1 MDNSEKLI
9 KKPFYPGG
17 KDAMSAFIAE
27 HMVYPQKAIDEG
39 TEGTVAVVID
49 IDHLGYVQRSKVKKG
64 VGNGLDEEAM
74 RLASL
79 LRFRTGNRQK
89 QKITFHRTINIHFR
103 LPKKT
108 QSVKTAEPKKET
120 APAPQQNTGFQIN
133 YSYVPK
139 KK

>member
-1 MDNSEKLI
+1 
-9 KKPFYPGG
+9 
-17 KDAMSAFIAE
+17 MSTFISV
-27 HMVYPQKAIDEG
+27 HMVCPQKAIDEG

-49 IDHLGYVQRSKVKKG
+49 IDHFGYVQRSKVKKG
-64 VGNGLDEEAM
+64 LGNGLDEEAM

-79 LRFRTGNRQK
+79 LRFRTVNRQK

-108 QSVKTAEPKKET
+108 QPVIIAEPKKEIT
-120 APAPQQNTGFQIN
+120 AIQQSSGLQIT
-133 YSYVPK
+133 YSYVSK